1 MVQQDYMMRQIKEL
15 VRTLLKLLFHL
26 DMEQPSA
33 ELLDQ
38 AEDKSKLQELFHMV
52 DAGNINEAENQI
64 YEMTADTGLGDR
76 KGLKIALLFYAY
88 LNDKNNDFLEQH
100 DFSREEIS
108 QGMERLVIQ
117 NGLASMADTF
127 LPHR

>member
-1 MVQQDYMMRQIKEL
+1 
-15 VRTLLKLLFHL
+15 
-26 DMEQPSA
+26 MEQPSA